1 MMNWKKWIAIGLMG
15 CVLLSGCAEQ
25 RRAAQQMLENS
36 QQKDSYESTSFAMD
50 TVMTFHIIHP
60 DGETLLIDAEQEVK
74 RLEKLFSVT
83 QKDSD
88 IQKINDNAGKE
99 AVSVSADTLALLQA
113 GKQLGKA
120 THHTFDI
127 AIYPIVKAWGF
138 TESDYTVPTQETLN
152 ELLPLTKAEDITID
166 TDASTVYLE
175 QEGMAVDLGGIAKG
189 YASDKL
195 AELLKKKGVKSAWL
209 SLGGN
214 VCAIGNKPDGSPWKI
229 AVQNP
234 SDENDYVGVV
244 QISDACA
251 VTSGGY
257 QRYFEENGK
266 KYHHIID
273 PATGKPAESGLL
285 SVTIVCADGT
295 KADALSTAL
304 YVMGL
309 EDALAYWRAQKD
321 FEAILVTEAGEVVAT
336 EGLQDSFTFEGKGND
351 FTYRV
356 EKR

>member
-1 MMNWKKWIAIGLMG
+1 MTWKKIIAIGLTG
-15 CVLLSGCAEQ
+15 CFLFSGCAEQ
-25 RRAAQQMLENS
+25 RQNAQKMGEEGTQE
-36 QQKDSYESTSFAMD
+36 DSYESTTFAMD
-50 TVMTFHIIHP
+50 TVMTFHIVAP
-60 DGETLLIDAEQEVK
+60 DGEDLLIDAEQEVK

-83 QKDSD
+83 DEDSD
-88 IQKINDNAGKE
+88 IEQINDNAGDK
-99 AVSVSADTLALLQA
+99 AVTVSADTLALLKA

-120 THHTFDI
+120 TNNAFDM

-138 TESDYTVPTQETLN
+138 TENEYTIPTQETLD
-152 ELLPLTKAEDITID
+152 ELLPLTKVSNVTID
-166 TDASTVYLE
+166 EDASTVYLE
-175 QEGMAVDLGGIAKG
+175 KEGMAVDLGGIAKG

-214 VCAIGNKPDGSPWKI
+214 VCAIGTKPDGSPWRI

-234 SDENDYVGVV
+234 ADENDYVGVV
-244 QISDACA
+244 EISDACA

-273 PATGKPAESGLL
+273 PATGKPAESGLT
-285 SVTIVCADGT
+285 SVTIICKDGT

-309 EDALAYWRAQKD
+309 DDALAYWKTQDD
-321 FEAILVTEAGEVVAT
+321 FEVIFVTEEGEVVAT
-336 EGLQDSFTFEGKGND
+336 EGLKDSFTFDGKGND
-351 FTYRV
+351 YTYRV
-356 EKR
+356 AKR

>member
-1 MMNWKKWIAIGLMG
+1 MNWKKIIAIGLTG
-15 CVLLSGCAEQ
+15 CFLFSGCAEQ
-25 RRAAQQMLENS
+25 RQNAQKMGEEGTQE
-36 QQKDSYESTSFAMD
+36 DSYESTTFAMD
-50 TVMTFHIIHP
+50 TVMTFHIVDP
-60 DGETLLIDAEQEVK
+60 DGEELLIDAEQEVK

-83 QKDSD
+83 DEDSD
-88 IQKINDNAGKE
+88 IEQINDNAGDK
-99 AVSVSADTLALLQA
+99 AVTVSADTLALLKA

-120 THHTFDI
+120 TNNAFDM

-138 TESDYTVPTQETLN
+138 TENEYTIPTQETLDA
-152 ELLPLTKAEDITID
+152 LLPLTKISDVTID
-166 TDASTVYLE
+166 EDASTVYLE
-175 QEGMAVDLGGIAKG
+175 KEGMAVDLGGIAKG

-214 VCAIGNKPDGSPWKI
+214 VCAIGTKPDGSPWRI

-234 SDENDYVGVV
+234 ADENDYVGVV
-244 QISDACA
+244 EISDACA

-273 PATGKPAESGLL
+273 PATGKPAESGLT
-285 SVTIVCADGT
+285 SVTIICKDGT

-309 EDALAYWRAQKD
+309 DDALAYWKTQDD
-321 FEAILVTEAGEVVAT
+321 FEVIFVTEEGEVVAT
-336 EGLQDSFTFEGKGND
+336 EGLKDSFTFDGKGND
-351 FTYRV
+351 YTYRV
-356 EKR
+356 AKR

>member
-1 MMNWKKWIAIGLMG
+1 MYWKKIIAIGLTG
-15 CVLLSGCAEQ
+15 CFLFSGCAEQ
-25 RRAAQQMLENS
+25 RQNAQKMGEEGTQE
-36 QQKDSYESTSFAMD
+36 DSYESTTFAMD
-50 TVMTFHIIHP
+50 TVMTFHIVAP
-60 DGETLLIDAEQEVK
+60 DGEDLLIDAEQEVK

-83 QKDSD
+83 DEDSD
-88 IQKINDNAGKE
+88 IEQINDNAGDK
-99 AVSVSADTLALLQA
+99 AVTVSADTLALLKA

-120 THHTFDI
+120 T
-127 AIYPIVKAWGF
+127 
-138 TESDYTVPTQETLN
+138 QETLD
-152 ELLPLTKAEDITID
+152 ELLPLTKVSNVTID
-166 TDASTVYLE
+166 EDASTVYLE
-175 QEGMAVDLGGIAKG
+175 KEGMAVDLGGIAKG

-214 VCAIGNKPDGSPWKI
+214 VCAIGTKPDGSPWRI

-234 SDENDYVGVV
+234 ADENDYVGVV
-244 QISDACA
+244 EISDACA

-273 PATGKPAESGLL
+273 PATGKPAESGLT
-285 SVTIVCADGT
+285 SVTIICKDGT

-309 EDALAYWRAQKD
+309 DDALAYWKTQDD
-321 FEAILVTEAGEVVAT
+321 FEVIFVTEDGEVVAT
-336 EGLQDSFTFEGKGND
+336 EGLKDSFTFDGKGND
-351 FTYRV
+351 YTYRV
-356 EKR
+356 AKR

>member
-1 MMNWKKWIAIGLMG
+1 MMNLKKWIAAGLTV
-15 CVLLSGCAEQ
+15 CILFSGCAKQ
-25 RRAAQQMLENS
+25 RDAAQQMLENGW
-36 QQKDSYESTSFAMD
+36 QENQYESTTFAMD
-50 TVMTFHIIHP
+50 TVMTFHIIHE
-60 DGETLLIDAEQEVK
+60 DGEEILIDAEQEVK

-83 QKDSD
+83 AEDSE
-88 IQKINDNAGKE
+88 IQQINENAGEK
-99 AVSVSADTLALLQA
+99 AVSVSADTLALLKA
-113 GKQLGKA
+113 GKALGAA
-120 THHTFDI
+120 TGNTFDI
-127 AIYPIVKAWGF
+127 AISPIVKAWGF
-138 TESDYTVPTQETLN
+138 TENTHTIPTQETLDT
-152 ELLPLTKAEDITID
+152 LLPLTKAEDVSVNED
-166 TDASTVYLE
+166 NSTVYLE
-175 QEGMAVDLGGIAKG
+175 KEGMAVDLGGIAKG

-195 AELLKKKGVKSAWL
+195 AELLQRKGVQSAWL

-214 VCAIGNKPDGSPWKI
+214 VCAIGKKPDGSPWKI

-244 QISDACA
+244 EVEDACA

-285 SVTIVCADGT
+285 SVTIVCKNGT

-309 EDALAYWRAQKD
+309 EDALAYWKTQDD
-321 FEAILVTEAGEVVAT
+321 FEVIFVTEDGEVVAT
-336 EGLQDSFTFEGKGND
+336 EGLKDSFAFEGKGND

-356 EKR
+356 AER